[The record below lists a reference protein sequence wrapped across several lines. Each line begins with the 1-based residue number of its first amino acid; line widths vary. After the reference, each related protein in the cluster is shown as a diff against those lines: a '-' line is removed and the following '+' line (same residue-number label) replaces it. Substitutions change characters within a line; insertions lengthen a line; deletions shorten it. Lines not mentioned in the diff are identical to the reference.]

1 MNAIELVLGGARSG
15 KSRYGEQQTGRAEQL
30 GLSPVVYVATAFAGD
45 REMSDRIKRHR
56 DERPAHWFTREES
69 VNLAQCL
76 ADIQSSH
83 PDAVILVD
91 CLTLWLT
98 NCLLADNS
106 ECWPEQKEQLLQ
118 QLGNM
123 RQRVILVSNEVGQGV
138 VPMGELSRRFVDEA
152 GWLHQDIAAL
162 ANDVT
167 LVVAG
172 LPMALKRN
180 GQMQSGAA
188 CPPLHLL
195 SD

>member
-45 REMSDRIKRHR
+45 GEMSDRIKRHR

-118 QLGNM
+118 QLGSM